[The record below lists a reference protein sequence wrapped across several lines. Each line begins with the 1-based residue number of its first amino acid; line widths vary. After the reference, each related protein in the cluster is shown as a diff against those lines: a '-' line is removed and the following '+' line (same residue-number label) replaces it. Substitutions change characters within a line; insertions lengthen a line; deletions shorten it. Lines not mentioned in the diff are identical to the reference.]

1 MPSHHRT
8 PQPDPKYNNQ
18 QRVAYSL
25 QHSQELTSSAVSH
38 PQNLH
43 AVHLPNINDHGFSG
57 NLLNP
62 QMRESRNPSG
72 GDYMNSA
79 TKASLP
85 TPKSHKSQYS
95 YSHAHKQMKGGVP
108 SSIALQLN
116 QRPGQASTQQRPE
129 ASAGQSFDMRPER
142 AESDNNNHHS
152 VPEANSTRKRRVV
165 QII

>member
-1 MPSHHRT
+1 MHEGALQQAMPTSSIFEGGQVQAGTEPHSAQLPGHTSHHRGGGIAIAHSTSHKDDTTMPSHHRT

-85 TPKSHKSQYS
+85 TPKSHKS
-95 YSHAHKQMKGGVP
+95 
-108 SSIALQLN
+108 
-116 QRPGQASTQQRPE
+116 
-129 ASAGQSFDMRPER
+129 
-142 AESDNNNHHS
+142 
-152 VPEANSTRKRRVV
+152 
-165 QII
+165 